1 MTNLSLTFGTD
12 GVRGRAGSELT
23 EEMVKTLGLSAAPY
37 LGSDQIIIGRD
48 TRESSPSFEKA
59 LAQGFKAGG
68 IEPLL
73 LGVAPTPA
81 VAQLAA
87 IREVAGA
94 MVSAS
99 HNPWWDNGIK
109 LFSSGGR
116 KLDDATQLQIET
128 SWHKN
133 LSTSVPR
140 TESFTSVSLDPW
152 TESVLDSTTHLIFD
166 GIKMVLDCA
175 NGAMSEFAPEVM
187 RNLGAEVVVIH
198 NNPDGKNINQKCGA
212 THLTSLQKAVVDNSA
227 EVGFAFDGD
236 GDRVIA
242 VSSEGQILDGD
253 HLLALIS
260 VDRFEDGKLT
270 DDTVAITVM
279 ANLGLRRA
287 LSARGIKTFETPVGD
302 RYVLEALESNNWD
315 VGGEQSGHIVISEF
329 ATTGDGLLTAVQTL
343 TAARKREREI
353 GLWAKELVQ
362 KSPQVLVNL
371 PVTKSGA
378 DLVEQTSELIEEMKQ
393 ELGDN
398 GRIVV
403 RPSGTEPLVR
413 IMVEALDEPT
423 AQQVANSLE
432 ASISALDNT
441 P

>member
-23 EEMVKTLGLSAAPY
+23 EEMVKTLGLSAASY
-37 LGSDQIIIGRD
+37 LGSDQVIIGRD

-81 VAQLAA
+81 VAHLAN
-87 IREVAGA
+87 ISEVAGA

-109 LFSSGGR
+109 LFSSGGH

-128 SWHKN
+128 SWHEN

-140 TESFTSVSLDPW
+140 IESFTSISLDSW
-152 TESVLDSTTHLIFD
+152 TNSVLDSTTHLIFD

-198 NNPDGKNINQKCGA
+198 NNPDGKNINQECGA
-212 THLTSLQKAVVDNSA
+212 THLTSLQKAVIDNAA

-270 DDTVAITVM
+270 EGEYKNGKKDGKWTSWWDYDKSKKEMQGTYKNGKMVDKWFFYDKNG
-279 ANLGLRRA
+279 NLKE
-287 LSARGIKTFETPVGD
+287 I
-302 RYVLEALESNNWD
+302 RY
-315 VGGEQSGHIVISEF
+315 F
-329 ATTGDGLLTAVQTL
+329 
-343 TAARKREREI
+343 
-353 GLWAKELVQ
+353 
-362 KSPQVLVNL
+362 SP
-371 PVTKSGA
+371 
-378 DLVEQTSELIEEMKQ
+378 DF
-393 ELGDN
+393 
-398 GRIVV
+398 
-403 RPSGTEPLVR
+403 
-413 IMVEALDEPT
+413 
-423 AQQVANSLE
+423 
-432 ASISALDNT
+432 
-441 P
+441 

>member
-12 GVRGRAGSELT
+12 GVRGRAGSEIT

-37 LGSDQIIIGRD
+37 LSSDQIIIGRD

-81 VAQLAA
+81 VAHLAN

-109 LFSSGGR
+109 LFSSGGH

-133 LSTSVPR
+133 LSKSVPKI
-140 TESFTSVSLDPW
+140 ESFTSISLDSW
-152 TESVLDSTTHLIFD
+152 TDSVLDSTTHLIFD

-175 NGAMSEFAPEVM
+175 NGAMSEFAPAVM

-198 NNPDGKNINQKCGA
+198 NNPDGKNINQECGA
-212 THLTSLQKAVVDNSA
+212 THLASLQRAVIDNSA

-270 DDTVAITVM
+270 DNTVAITVM
-279 ANLGLRRA
+279 ANLGLRRV
-287 LSARGIKTFETPVGD
+287 LSAKGIKTFETPVGD
-302 RYVLEALESNNWD
+302 RHVLEALESNNWD

-353 GLWAKELVQ
+353 GLWAKELVE

-378 DLVEQTSELIEEMKQ
+378 DLVEQVSDLIEEMKQ
-393 ELGDN
+393 ELGGN

-423 AQQVANSLE
+423 AQQIANSLE

>member
-81 VAQLAA
+81 VAHLAA
-87 IREVAGA
+87 NREVAGA

-109 LFSSGGR
+109 LFSSGGH

-140 TESFTSVSLDPW
+140 TESFTSISLDPW
-152 TESVLDSTTHLIFD
+152 TDSVLDSTTHLIFD

-198 NNPDGKNINQKCGA
+198 NNPDGKNINEECGA

-413 IMVEALDEPT
+413 IMVEALDELT

>member
-23 EEMVKTLGLSAAPY
+23 EEMVKTLGLSAASH
-37 LGSDQIIIGRD
+37 LGSNQVVIGRD

-81 VAQLAA
+81 VAHLAA
-87 IREVAGA
+87 IRGVAGA

-109 LFSSGGR
+109 LFSSGGH
-116 KLDDATQLQIET
+116 KLDDATQLEIET

-133 LSTSVPR
+133 LSRSVPR
-140 TESFTSVSLDPW
+140 TESFTSISLDPW
-152 TESVLDSTTHLIFD
+152 TDSVLGSTTHLIFD

-175 NGAMSEFAPEVM
+175 NGAMSELAPEVM

-198 NNPDGKNINQKCGA
+198 NNPDGKNINQECGA
-212 THLTSLQKAVVDNSA
+212 THLASLQKAVVNNSA

-242 VSSEGQILDGD
+242 VSSDGQILDGD
-253 HLLALIS
+253 HLLAVIS
-260 VDRFEDGKLT
+260 VDRFEDKKLT
-270 DDTVAITVM
+270 EDTVAITVM

-302 RYVLEALESNNWD
+302 RHVLEALEINNWD

-343 TAARKREREI
+343 AAARKREREI

-378 DLVEQTSELIEEMKQ
+378 DLVGQASDLIEEMKQ

-398 GRIVV
+398 GRLVV

-413 IMVEALDEPT
+413 IMVEALDELT
-423 AQQVANSLE
+423 AQQVAKSLE

>member
-109 LFSSGGR
+109 LFSSGGH

-378 DLVEQTSELIEEMKQ
+378 DLVEQTSDLVEEMKQ
-393 ELGDN
+393 ELGEN

-423 AQQVANSLE
+423 AQQIANSLE

>member
-12 GVRGRAGSELT
+12 GVRGRAGSEIT

-37 LGSDQIIIGRD
+37 LGSDQVIIGRD

-81 VAQLAA
+81 VAHLAN
-87 IREVAGA
+87 IKEVAGA

-109 LFSSGGR
+109 LFSSGGH

-133 LSTSVPR
+133 LSKSVPKI
-140 TESFTSVSLDPW
+140 ESFTSISLDSW
-152 TESVLDSTTHLIFD
+152 TDSVLDSTTHLIFD

-175 NGAMSEFAPEVM
+175 NGAMSEFAPAVM

-198 NNPDGKNINQKCGA
+198 NNPDGKNINQECGA
-212 THLTSLQKAVVDNSA
+212 THLASLQKAVIDNSA

-279 ANLGLRRA
+279 ANLGLRRV
-287 LSARGIKTFETPVGD
+287 LSAKGIKTFETPVGD
-302 RYVLEALESNNWD
+302 RHVLEALESNNWD

-353 GLWAKELVQ
+353 GLWAKELVE

-378 DLVEQTSELIEEMKQ
+378 DLVEQVSDLIEEMKQ
-393 ELGDN
+393 ELGGN

-413 IMVEALDEPT
+413 IMVEALDELS

>member
-12 GVRGRAGSELT
+12 GVRGRAGSEIT

-37 LGSDQIIIGRD
+37 LGSDQVIIGRD

-81 VAQLAA
+81 VAHLAN
-87 IREVAGA
+87 IKEVAGA

-109 LFSSGGR
+109 LFSSGGH

-133 LSTSVPR
+133 LSKSVPR
-140 TESFTSVSLDPW
+140 IESFTSISLDSW
-152 TESVLDSTTHLIFD
+152 TNSVLDSTTHLIFD

-175 NGAMSEFAPEVM
+175 NGAMSEFAPAVM

-198 NNPDGKNINQKCGA
+198 NNPDGKNINQECGA
-212 THLTSLQKAVVDNSA
+212 THLASLQRAVIDNSA

-270 DDTVAITVM
+270 DNTVAITVM
-279 ANLGLRRA
+279 ANLGLRRV
-287 LSARGIKTFETPVGD
+287 LSAKGIKTFETPVGD
-302 RYVLEALESNNWD
+302 RHVLEALESNNWD

-353 GLWAKELVQ
+353 GLWAKELVE

-378 DLVEQTSELIEEMKQ
+378 DLVEQVSDLIEEMKQ
-393 ELGDN
+393 ELGGN

-413 IMVEALDEPT
+413 IMVEALDELS

>member
-12 GVRGRAGSELT
+12 GVRGRAGSEIT

-37 LGSDQIIIGRD
+37 LGSDQVIIGRD

-81 VAQLAA
+81 VAHLAN
-87 IREVAGA
+87 IKEVAGA

-109 LFSSGGR
+109 LFSSGGH

-133 LSTSVPR
+133 LSKSVPR
-140 TESFTSVSLDPW
+140 IESFTSISLDSW
-152 TESVLDSTTHLIFD
+152 TNSVLDSTTHLIFD

-175 NGAMSEFAPEVM
+175 NGAMSEFAPAVM

-198 NNPDGKNINQKCGA
+198 NNPDGKNINQECGA
-212 THLTSLQKAVVDNSA
+212 THLASLQRAVIDNSA

-279 ANLGLRRA
+279 ANLGLRRV
-287 LSARGIKTFETPVGD
+287 LSAKGIKTFETPVGD
-302 RYVLEALESNNWD
+302 RHVLEALESNNWD

-353 GLWAKELVQ
+353 GLWAKELVE

-378 DLVEQTSELIEEMKQ
+378 DLVEQVSDLIEEMKQ
-393 ELGDN
+393 ELGGN

-413 IMVEALDEPT
+413 IMVEALDELS